1 MVQTSSP
8 TKKSPSIM
16 DGVRMIIV
24 FVVKSIKR
32 VGMNAYPPI
41 TNWVC
46 MGLHAANF
54 NVDLNQNS
62 NIIGV

>member
-1 MVQTSSP
+1 MVQTSLP

-16 DGVRMIIV
+16 DGQKMMNP
-24 FVVKSIKR
+24 FALKSIKQ

-54 NVDLNQNS
+54 NVD
-62 NIIGV
+62 

>member
-1 MVQTSSP
+1 MVMISLP

-16 DGVRMIIV
+16 DGQKMMNP
-24 FVVKSIKR
+24 FALKSIKQ